1 MLDNILKK
9 ETLFVGFITVFI
21 YTSVYFFERGSAVAL
36 HIPLDLITISLPTV
50 INDYIQFYLFIFP
63 IVAMTF
69 VFLKYLCS
77 KRSQNNSRLAAFF
90 SGIIFALA
98 LLRYLDLSLESLFI
112 SILLGGGYMAL
123 LFLILEYNSP
133 VLNDE
138 EISGEKSNDEYFKFR
153 INKYFSGFLTGGW
166 LILLFSMTFLL
177 MGRYSI
183 NTDTFDCFSLDGSKY
198 AIVKIYGD
206 NVFTWQIVD
215 GNLKKELTYFRV
227 KDLNGVTISNHS
239 MIK

>member
-1 MLDNILKK
+1 
-9 ETLFVGFITVFI
+9 
-21 YTSVYFFERGSAVAL
+21 
-36 HIPLDLITISLPTV
+36 
-50 INDYIQFYLFIFP
+50 
-63 IVAMTF
+63 
-69 VFLKYLCS
+69 
-77 KRSQNNSRLAAFF
+77 
-90 SGIIFALA
+90 
-98 LLRYLDLSLESLFI
+98 
-112 SILLGGGYMAL
+112 MAL
-123 LFLILEYNSP
+123 LLLMLEYNSP

-138 EISGEKSNDEYFKFR
+138 EISDEKSNDENFKIR
-153 INKYFSGFLTGGW
+153 INKYFSGFINGGW
-166 LILLFSMTFLL
+166 LILLFSLTFLL